1 MVIELRRGSTMVL
14 WRALVRSGVAAAVL
28 LAGGVLAAPA
38 EGAARRA
45 AIVGMGDSFV
55 SGEGAG
61 AYLPAS
67 DRRGNFCHRSRVAAV
82 ERTTLPGVGN
92 PARVNLACAGATT
105 ADVRLGG
112 HHRYGEAPQAE
123 RLRAVARRYDVRL
136 VVLSVGVNDIGYAN
150 LAYDCIVAYVGL
162 KPRCQDAWTPVVRQR
177 LRAAVPRVE
186 RNVRDVQT
194 VMREA
199 GYGRD
204 DYTLV
209 LQSYASPV
217 TGDIRYGA
225 ASRGVF
231 GCPVRDDDGNWA
243 KNWVAGQF
251 SAAFARVAADRGVRY
266 LDLAPALRGREA
278 CARGISRYQE
288 WSRGVSV
295 DLAAVRHGLGMNVLQ
310 QSAHPNARGHA
321 QFARCLSAFVA
332 RGSRTAQ
339 CARQADG
346 NLAPVRVAAPPARV

>member
-1 MVIELRRGSTMVL
+1 MAR
-14 WRALVRSGVAAAVL
+14 WRALVRCGVAVL
-28 LAGGVLAAPA
+28 LAGSAVLVAAPA
-38 EGAARRA
+38 SGAVRRP

-61 AYLPAS
+61 NYVAATN
-67 DRRGNFCHRSRVAAV
+67 RRGNFCHRSRAAAV
-82 ERTTLPGVGN
+82 LHTTLPGIHD
-92 PARVNLACAGATT
+92 PARVNLACAGAST

-112 HHRYGEAPQAE
+112 HRRFGEAPQAE
-123 RLRAVARRYDVRL
+123 QLRAVARRYDVRL
-136 VVLSVGVNDIGYAN
+136 VVLTVGVNDIGYAN
-150 LAYDCIVAYVGL
+150 LVYDCIVAYLGL
-162 KPRCQDAWTPVVRQR
+162 ARRCQDTWSPVIRRR
-177 LRAAVPRVE
+177 LEAAVPRIAQ
-186 RNVRDVQT
+186 NVRDIRRVL
-194 VMREA
+194 REA
-199 GYGRD
+199 GYRSD

-217 TGDIRYGA
+217 TGDIRYGTA
-225 ASRGVF
+225 GRGLL

-243 KNWVAGQF
+243 KNWVAGRF
-251 SAAFARVAADRGVRY
+251 SDAFARIAAAQGVRY

-295 DLAAVRHGLGMNVLQ
+295 DLAAIRHGLGMNVLQ

-321 QFARCLSAFVA
+321 QFADCLSTFVA
-332 RGSRTAQ
+332 RGTRAAK

-346 NLAPVRVAAPPARV
+346 NLAPVSTPLAA